1 MLQEQERIGR
11 SWPGE
16 ELADEEEFYLRI
28 YITRGETENYV
39 KSERCTMDL
48 PLSVSPSSNAYV
60 CIFERPLLSSLFL
73 SFSLLPLPRKR
84 AASLER
90 ARMQRRLVSL
100 PRQSLADKSKH
111 GDETNETTRPIS
123 RTLDGI
129 VSSLGSQLATRF
141 FSLAGLR
148 TNCRGTTASVNDCA
162 QLLCPATPPSFIPD
176 KGKIGRERERGAR
189 PVEYANTAT
198 RKRWRNSKPVFRIT
212 FSLSSRQIRRPLSPP
227 EGHLYSSFW
236 RGRGREG
243 GKNATAR
250 SGLLGS
256 PSICHR
262 PLRAR
267 PRKLTYERTTEPTC
281 RVVVVVAAVVRLDR
295 DFRST
300 VPLLRVISH
309 L

>member
-1 MLQEQERIGR
+1 MRKSFICVFISRVERQR
-11 SWPGE
+11 VTLKASVAQW
-16 ELADEEEFYLRI
+16 I
-28 YITRGETENYV
+28 YHYPSHLLLTRV
-39 KSERCTMDL
+39 IMD
-48 PLSVSPSSNAYV
+48 AYV
-60 CIFERPLLSSLFL
+60 CICERPLLSSLFL
-73 SFSLLPLPRKR
+73 SFSLFPRKR

-100 PRQSLADKSKH
+100 PRQSLADKSKR
-111 GDETNETTRPIS
+111 GDETNETTRPTS

-212 FSLSSRQIRRPLSPP
+212 FSLSSRQIR
-227 EGHLYSSFW
+227 GH
-236 RGRGREG
+236 
-243 GKNATAR
+243 
-250 SGLLGS
+250 
-256 PSICHR
+256 
-262 PLRAR
+262 
-267 PRKLTYERTTEPTC
+267 
-281 RVVVVVAAVVRLDR
+281 
-295 DFRST
+295 
-300 VPLLRVISH
+300 
-309 L
+309 

>member
-28 YITRGETENYV
+28 YITRGETESYV

-100 PRQSLADKSKH
+100 SRQSLADKSKR

-148 TNCRGTTASVNDCA
+148 TNCRGTTASVNDCT

-176 KGKIGRERERGAR
+176 KGKIGREREREG
-189 PVEYANTAT
+189 
-198 RKRWRNSKPVFRIT
+198 
-212 FSLSSRQIRRPLSPP
+212 SSP
-227 EGHLYSSFW
+227 
-236 RGRGREG
+236 GRV
-243 GKNATAR
+243 
-250 SGLLGS
+250 
-256 PSICHR
+256 C
-262 PLRAR
+262 
-267 PRKLTYERTTEPTC
+267 
-281 RVVVVVAAVVRLDR
+281 
-295 DFRST
+295 
-300 VPLLRVISH
+300 
-309 L
+309 